1 MKTTLSI
8 ICLITIFCVSC
19 VATGEQQ
26 VKADPQPEA
35 AFTVTNADIAKLN
48 SDIQKASAAMAALPA
63 YKAWLKAREEFNKR
77 ANAFIVQSE
86 MGREWAKQDK
96 LLRSKW
102 DRTPEFNLLQDLREK
117 AKMYHLLKTNTK

>member
-1 MKTTLSI
+1 ML
-8 ICLITIFCVSC
+8 CSC
-19 VATGEQQ
+19 IAIGEQI
-26 VKADPQPEA
+26 KTDPQPEA
-35 AFTVTNADIAKLN
+35 AFTITKADIAKLN

-63 YKAWLKAREEFNKR
+63 YKAWLKAREEFNKK

-96 LLRSKW
+96 ALRSKW

-117 AKMYHLLKTNTK
+117 AKMYHLLKTTKK